1 MSDAIHPVGALDRI
15 AYILER
21 TREPPFRV
29 RAFRNAADAIRGIV
43 YVVVNNA
50 GSYSLW
56 AIEDTTSV
64 RQCDYV
70 NKGNGN
76 GE

>member
-1 MSDAIHPVGALDRI
+1 MCSSDL
-15 AYILER
+15 
-21 TREPPFRV
+21 
-29 RAFRNAADAIRGIV
+29 DAIRGRV

-64 RQCDYV
+64 KQCDYV